1 MHLDRKTC
9 KRAVISLFI
18 LYLGVYYWTTIAD
31 GIGLLFNAS
40 VPLLVGLFSAYIVDI
55 LMTSYERHYF
65 NWVKKNRKLIDKSRR
80 PVCLIAAI
88 LTVLAV
94 IALIVRLVIPEL
106 VQAVVFLAREM
117 KNGVNQLLASDL
129 AAKILTEEKK
139 AELAATNWETLLKQ
153 GIEFLF
159 SGLSGAAGAIM
170 GVVSKVSTTAITA
183 FTGAIFAIYMLLD
196 KEKLQRQGKRIMNL
210 YLPERWQNRMGN
222 VMTVANG
229 SFRRYFV
236 GQFTEALIL
245 GGLCM
250 LGMLIFQF
258 PYAGMIGALI
268 GFTALIPV
276 AGAYIGAAVG
286 AIMMLTVSPLKAVL
300 FLVFILVLQQLEGNL
315 IYPRVVGKSIGLPAL
330 WVMAAVTVGGGLMGI
345 LGMLIGVPIV
355 STAYQLLR
363 QALHNKEAKM
373 AEENG
378 KM

>member
-9 KRAVISLFI
+9 KRAVISLFV
-18 LYLGVYYWTTIAD
+18 LYLGIYYWATIAD

-65 NWVKKNRKLIDKSRR
+65 NWVKKNRKIIDKSRR

-88 LTVLAV
+88 LTVFAV
-94 IALIVRLVIPEL
+94 VALIVRLVIPEL

-159 SGLSGAAGAIM
+159 SGLSGAAEAIM

-196 KEKLQRQGKRIMNL
+196 KEKLQRQGKRVMNL
-210 YLPERWQNRMGN
+210 YLPERWQKRMGN
-222 VMTVANG
+222 VMTVANS

-250 LGMLIFQF
+250 VGMLIFQF

-378 KM
+378 DM